1 MATAGAV
8 RGSDEGSGVAAR
20 AGAWLKRH
28 RVLLAFTLIMAS
40 LPLWE
45 GPVSDLISIRLL
57 YTLRLVGI
65 YAIVAVGLNMLIGY
79 AGQVS
84 LGHAAFFGIGAY
96 TSAILATR
104 LGWPSWLTIMFAVV
118 TAGIIGMAL
127 GWVVLRLKGHY
138 LAMATLAMG
147 IIAFVLFR
155 ELRPLTG
162 GNEGINYIP
171 RLSLPG
177 LNINSKAGE
186 YFFIWIITILVLV
199 LAQNVIASRT
209 GRALR
214 ALHFS
219 EVAADAM
226 GVNVALHKIKVFTM
240 SAAMAGLAGGIFAH
254 IQTFIDPKSFDVTLS
269 VMLVTMVVIGGMTS
283 IWGAVAGAAVIGF
296 IPKIVEALPKWFGNV
311 PDWVKNYSNYQA
323 LILGLILILTMVFMP
338 TGITRGISD
347 LVKYHR
353 SPFNNPFKKR
363 RWD

>member
-1 MATAGAV
+1 MTTAGIF
-8 RGSDEGSGVAAR
+8 RGADTPSTGSPQE
-20 AGAWLKRH
+20 WLKRN
-28 RVLLAFTLIMAS
+28 RAVLIFAVFMAS

-45 GPVSDLISIRLL
+45 GPLSDLISIRIL
-57 YTLRLVGI
+57 YTMRLVGI
-65 YAIVAVGLNMLIGY
+65 YTIVAVGLNMLIGY

-96 TSAILATR
+96 TSAILATK
-104 LGWPSWLTIMFAVV
+104 LGWPSWITLMAALIL
-118 TAGIIGMAL
+118 AGVIGIAL

-162 GNEGINYIP
+162 GNDGINYIP
-171 RLSLPG
+171 HLSLPG
-177 LNINSKAGE
+177 LTINSKVGE
-186 YFFIWIITILVLV
+186 YFFIWVIAIIILII
-199 LAQNVIASRT
+199 AQNIIASRT

-226 GVNVALHKIKVFTM
+226 GVNVALHKIKVFAL
-240 SAAMAGLAGGIFAH
+240 SAALAGLAGGIFAH

-269 VMLVTMVVIGGMTS
+269 IMLVTMVVIGGMSS
-283 IWGAVAGAAVIGF
+283 IWGAVAGAAVITF
-296 IPKIVEALPKWFGNV
+296 IPKIVEALPKWFGDV
-311 PDWVKNYSNYQA
+311 PAWLENYSNYQA

-338 TGITRGISD
+338 SGITRSVSD
-347 LVKYHR
+347 FVKYR
-353 SPFNNPFKKR
+353 KSPFNNPFRKR
-363 RWD
+363 RWE

>member
-1 MATAGAV
+1 MTTAGTI
-8 RGSDEGSGVAAR
+8 RGGETPSTRNPQD
-20 AGAWLKRH
+20 WLKRN
-28 RVLLAFTLIMAS
+28 RAVLLFAVFMAS

-45 GPVSDLISIRLL
+45 GPLSDLISIRIL
-57 YTLRLVGI
+57 YTMRLVGI
-65 YAIVAVGLNMLIGY
+65 YTIVAVGLNMLIGY

-96 TSAILATR
+96 TSAILATK
-104 LGWPSWLTIMFAVV
+104 LGWPSWITIMLAIIM
-118 TAGIIGMAL
+118 AGLIGVAL

-171 RLSLPG
+171 RLSIPG
-177 LNINSKAGE
+177 LTINSRVGE
-186 YFFIWIITILVLV
+186 YFYIWVIAIIVLV
-199 LAQNVIASRT
+199 IAQNIIASRT

-226 GVNVALHKIKVFTM
+226 GVNVALHKIKVFAL
-240 SAAMAGLAGGIFAH
+240 SAALAGLAGGIFAH

-269 VMLVTMVVIGGMTS
+269 IMLVTMVVIGGMSS
-283 IWGAVAGAAVIGF
+283 IWGAVAGAAVITF
-296 IPKIVEALPKWFGNV
+296 IPKIVEALPKWFGDV
-311 PDWVKNYSNYQA
+311 PAWLENYSNYQA
-323 LILGLILILTMVFMP
+323 LVLGLILILTMVFMP
-338 TGITRGISD
+338 SGITRGISD
-347 LVKYHR
+347 FIKYRR
-353 SPFNNPFKKR
+353 SPFNNPFRKR
-363 RWD
+363 RWE